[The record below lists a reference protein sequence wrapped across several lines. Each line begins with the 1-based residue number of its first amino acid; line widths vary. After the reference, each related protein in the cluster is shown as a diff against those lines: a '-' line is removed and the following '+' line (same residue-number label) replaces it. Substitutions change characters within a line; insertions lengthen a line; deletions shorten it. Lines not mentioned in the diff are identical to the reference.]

1 MNIINPCLLIV
12 FFLFFFRECLAIQK
26 EKKYLSQPELE
37 SPLDI
42 IPYVIENVDYIFCI
56 DGGSSKTELQILDKF
71 GNILPLY
78 YALNSESIFIA
89 YGGPSNINEVG
100 EESVI
105 TVLTNLF
112 DHLMIGPTRIPLNE
126 VIASSAIVAGIAGLG
141 SIVNREKMDAI
152 LQNFNFESSK
162 QALFSDASLT
172 LALIKEEGAILIV
185 GTGCICMSKLSN
197 GIIKRAGGFGFPTQ
211 DSCGG
216 LFYGKE
222 AINYAI
228 QDEAGYGDSTSL
240 TNAIR
245 LFFTDDTETNIIALF
260 RSKNLGSKDI
270 ASITPLV
277 FDHAYNYQDPL
288 ALNII
293 NESIDY
299 LSRII
304 TYCIKDTV
312 NSSFK
317 IFLIGGVFRNQYFN
331 DFIKSIS
338 EKLALQ
344 SIAID
349 IQWVNLSHEKIF
361 PRIIQTIIKEK
372 ECSVKNNNK

>member
-162 QALFSDASLT
+162 QALDF
-172 LALIKEEGAILIV
+172 
-185 GTGCICMSKLSN
+185 
-197 GIIKRAGGFGFPTQ
+197 
-211 DSCGG
+211 
-216 LFYGKE
+216 
-222 AINYAI
+222 
-228 QDEAGYGDSTSL
+228 
-240 TNAIR
+240 
-245 LFFTDDTETNIIALF
+245 
-260 RSKNLGSKDI
+260 
-270 ASITPLV
+270 
-277 FDHAYNYQDPL
+277 
-288 ALNII
+288 
-293 NESIDY
+293 
-299 LSRII
+299 
-304 TYCIKDTV
+304 
-312 NSSFK
+312 
-317 IFLIGGVFRNQYFN
+317 FRNQVF
-331 DFIKSIS
+331 
-338 EKLALQ
+338 
-344 SIAID
+344 
-349 IQWVNLSHEKIF
+349 
-361 PRIIQTIIKEK
+361 
-372 ECSVKNNNK
+372 